1 MISGVKE
8 EHSITRWGCR
18 CYLRWC
24 LAVIQGPMIFFFPLP
39 VRRLTVGVH
48 KNPAVRGPRYSLS
61 RYVRSSRL
69 PLGGDRSPASF
80 LASPGKLVQLCFSC
94 DATVLGSV
102 CSSCTP
108 FAEVESHD
116 VQILTV
122 IEWIFLMT
130 FHFDSLHVHANVC
143 TFCFLRW
150 KNSLVAFVCK
160 RYSSIAAD
168 RVVFA

>member
-1 MISGVKE
+1 MISRVKE

-18 CYLRWC
+18 CYLRWY
-24 LAVIQGPMIFFFPLP
+24 LAVIQGPMIFFFPP
-39 VRRLTVGVH
+39 AGEKASVGVH

-80 LASPGKLVQLCFSC
+80 LASPGKRVQLRFSC
-94 DATVLGSV
+94 DATVLRSV
-102 CSSCTP
+102 CSSCTS
-108 FAEVESHD
+108 FAEVESND

-122 IEWIFLMT
+122 IKWIFLMT

-143 TFCFLRW
+143 TFCFLHW
-150 KNSLVAFVCK
+150 KNPLVAFVCK

-168 RVVFA
+168 IVVFA